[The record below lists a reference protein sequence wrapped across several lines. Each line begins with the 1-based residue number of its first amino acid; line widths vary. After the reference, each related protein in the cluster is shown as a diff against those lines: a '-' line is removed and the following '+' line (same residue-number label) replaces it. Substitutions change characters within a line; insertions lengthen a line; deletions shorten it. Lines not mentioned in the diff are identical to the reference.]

1 MRKEEDKMD
10 IFELAAEL
18 GKALKEDEKLKRLDA
33 AKTAYENEPE
43 LQKLMVEYEVQ
54 QRALQGE
61 ITREERDTLFIE
73 TIQKRIDTI
82 YNEIMNHP
90 VFAELNEAQADV
102 NELMN
107 AVNNTITY
115 NITGEMPSCTHD
127 CSTCGG
133 GCSH

>member
-1 MRKEEDKMD
+1 ME

-18 GKALKEDEKLKRLDA
+18 GKTLKADARLVRLEA
-33 AKTAYENEPE
+33 AKNAYEGSNE
-43 LQKLMVEYEVQ
+43 LKKCMIEYEVQ
-54 QRALQGE
+54 QKALQTE
-61 ITREERDTLFIE
+61 LTREERDTIFIDI
-73 TIQKRIDTI
+73 IQKRIDELYKTI
-82 YNEIMNHP
+82 MEHP
-90 VFAELNEAQADV
+90 VFVELGEAQAEV

>member
-1 MRKEEDKMD
+1 MD

-33 AKTAYENEPE
+33 AKKAYENEPE
-43 LQKLMVEYEVQ
+43 LQRMLVEYEVQ
-54 QRALQGE
+54 QKALQGE
-61 ITREERDTLFIE
+61 IVREERDTLFID
-73 TIQKRIDTI
+73 TIQKRIDTL
-82 YNEIMNHP
+82 YHDIMEHP